1 MLTPTTRP
9 EETTVTDSPR
19 RTPRSTS
26 RTARVLCAAAVAAAA
41 LVAAPSSASASSD
54 PTRDGWACAPGYYR
68 INTSGGMV
76 FDLSQGPDSKGAI
89 VQYQYQGLANQ
100 QWRVCH
106 WGADT
111 TSTTPYIFKNRMNGR
126 CITIWDK
133 STSDGS
139 WFIEGDCNG
148 WIYDDQK
155 FWLDYLP
162 GTSTFA
168 LQVLSS
174 SSWVSV
180 DQGLYSVSRARLVQ
194 YADHAGVFSLS
205 PA

>member
-1 MLTPTTRP
+1 MLD
-9 EETTVTDSPR
+9 VSR
-19 RTPRSTS
+19 RTPRSAS
-26 RTARVLCAAAVAAAA
+26 RTVRALCAAALALAA
-41 LVAAPSSASASSD
+41 LVAAPTSASASSD

-76 FDLSQGPDSKGAI
+76 FDLSQGPDSKGAV
-89 VQYQYQGLANQ
+89 VQYQYLGLANQ

-106 WGADT
+106 WTADT
-111 TSTTPYIFKNRMNGR
+111 SSTTSYIFKNRINGY
-126 CITIWDK
+126 CLTIWNK
-133 STSDGS
+133 ATGDGA

-155 FWLDYLP
+155 FWLNYLP

-168 LQVLSS
+168 LQVISS

-180 DQGLYSVSRARLVQ
+180 EQGAYGVSRAHLVQ